1 VIIPDV
7 NLLLYAVV
15 TGFPL
20 HSAAR
25 EWWETCL
32 NGSRSVGIAAPAIFG
47 FLRIATNPR
56 VLTDPMSI
64 TDATDEVRR
73 WLRQPHAHLVVP
85 GSRHL
90 DLAFPALVAA
100 GTGGNLTTDAQLAA
114 LAIENNAELH
124 SNDSDFAR
132 FEGLRWRNPIA

>member
-7 NLLLYAVV
+7 NLLLYAVI
-15 TGFPL
+15 TGFP
-20 HSAAR
+20 HHAAAR
-25 EWWETCL
+25 RWWETCL
-32 NGSRSVGIAAPAIFG
+32 NGRPVGLAAPAIFG

-56 VLTDPMSI
+56 VVTDPMSI

-73 WLRQPHAHLVVP
+73 WLQQPHAHLVVP

-90 DLAFPALVAA
+90 DLAFAALVTA

-132 FEGLRWRNPIA
+132 FDGLRWLNPIG